1 MTLVPVL
8 IEQFI
13 HTQWYMIY
21 GISHAPYASDFM
33 IIYHIIHMVK
43 NKIVTYVSVLNGVFD
58 VERRLW
64 MKV

>member
-1 MTLVPVL
+1 
-8 IEQFI
+8 
-13 HTQWYMIY
+13 MIY
-21 GISHAPYASDFM
+21 GISHAPYALDFM